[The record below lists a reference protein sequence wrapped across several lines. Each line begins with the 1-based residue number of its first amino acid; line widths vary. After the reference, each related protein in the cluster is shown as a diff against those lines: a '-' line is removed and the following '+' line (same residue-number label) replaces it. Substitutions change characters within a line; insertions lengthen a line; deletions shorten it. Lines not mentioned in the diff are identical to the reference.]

1 MIYYIKKLLIPFTC
15 LLICLCVFLSK
26 DIHVHA
32 YNGNIDTI
40 QIEESVSPEEER
52 NIYVY
57 TPEGYSNYQEYT
69 TLYIL
74 EGLYSTDNEALDLPY
89 QAILSELIADEAFPP
104 IIAVVIPECV
114 YSETGIREIIS
125 IVDSRYSTKK
135 VSSGRI
141 ISGFSNGA
149 YWIWNN
155 ILTNSSLNSLADTY
169 IPMSPI
175 GCRTIISGENAFR
188 VIRYDAD
195 RIRIFNTCGD
205 TGCEENYR
213 GIYGGAEQMELII
226 ETGRQYGYIE
236 ERNIFQNQV
245 SGEHNWNQGWNAFEE
260 VLPRAL
266 DMQPKFF
273 LVE

>member
-1 MIYYIKKLLIPFTC
+1 
-15 LLICLCVFLSK
+15 
-26 DIHVHA
+26 
-32 YNGNIDTI
+32 
-40 QIEESVSPEEER
+40 
-52 NIYVY
+52 
-57 TPEGYSNYQEYT
+57 
-69 TLYIL
+69 
-74 EGLYSTDNEALDLPY
+74 
-89 QAILSELIADEAFPP
+89 
-104 IIAVVIPECV
+104 
-114 YSETGIREIIS
+114 
-125 IVDSRYSTKK
+125 
-135 VSSGRI
+135 
-141 ISGFSNGA
+141 
-149 YWIWNN
+149 
-155 ILTNSSLNSLADTY
+155 
-169 IPMSPI
+169 MSPI

-188 VIRYDAD
+188 VIQKDAD

-266 DMQPKFF
+266 DMQPKIF